1 MVSWTILQNTLH
13 ISKRVF
19 NCLNSGW
26 SFEIDEEDVNK
37 LLESDNIKDASQDT
51 EERTALEDVFR

>member
-1 MVSWTILQNTLH
+1 MSE
-13 ISKRVF
+13 RVF

-51 EERTALEDVFR
+51 EERTALEDVFRLCC

>member
-1 MVSWTILQNTLH
+1 MHMS
-13 ISKRVF
+13 RVF
-19 NCLNSGW
+19 NYLILGW

>member
-1 MVSWTILQNTLH
+1 MHMS
-13 ISKRVF
+13 SVF
-19 NCLNSGW
+19 NYLISGW

>member
-1 MVSWTILQNTLH
+1 MKMSSVLNY
-13 ISKRVF
+13 
-19 NCLNSGW
+19 LNSGW

>member
-1 MVSWTILQNTLH
+1 MVSRALGQYTLQM
-13 ISKRVF
+13 SSVF
-19 NCLNSGW
+19 NYLNSGW

>member
-1 MVSWTILQNTLH
+1 MH
-13 ISKRVF
+13 MGRVF
-19 NCLNSGW
+19 NYSGW